1 GKTTSRLNALMN
13 GDMIWKIKFDNNE
26 YVLDKHDMTLST
38 YIQKYRSHFVM
49 KNYDAMASLPSA
61 EFQKIFHD
69 MTIISADFDM
79 IQFVAKSSYWSNIDS
94 KIKLNPTHTAD
105 NAENNKIEIK
115 VTRPVSSLFLIKD
128 LIKLTIFSQQQIK
141 IFLSKKNL
149 LIEFNSGGICNVR
162 YYITPAED
170 DFTPYLQST
179 LGNEAEPD
187 KDNFLEEVLEKEIE
201 LGKDNFSEKVLENE
215 VELGE
220 DNFSEVLEN
229 ESNNLPSD
237 WREVLDNSDDSDIE
251 WETQGIEE
259 IILVT
264 HDECIFYSNDGKRGV
279 WAKSG
284 ELPLKKKGNG
294 RSMMVSEFLTEKNG
308 RLHLNEEQI
317 TSNPY
322 VPEESRVILKPG
334 KNHEG
339 R

>member
-1 GKTTSRLNALMN
+1 QQQKQRNSATNIININNFLISDNLNTASEFGTPSSIITSSTPTTKNFLSLPDEGKTTSRLNALMN

-69 MTIISADFDM
+69 MTIIIKIKINEDM

-170 DFTPYLQST
+170 DFTPYL
-179 LGNEAEPD
+179 
-187 KDNFLEEVLEKEIE
+187 
-201 LGKDNFSEKVLENE
+201 
-215 VELGE
+215 
-220 DNFSEVLEN
+220 
-229 ESNNLPSD
+229 
-237 WREVLDNSDDSDIE
+237 
-251 WETQGIEE
+251 
-259 IILVT
+259 
-264 HDECIFYSNDGKRGV
+264 
-279 WAKSG
+279 
-284 ELPLKKKGNG
+284 
-294 RSMMVSEFLTEKNG
+294 
-308 RLHLNEEQI
+308 RL
-317 TSNPY
+317 
-322 VPEESRVILKPG
+322 
-334 KNHEG
+334 
-339 R
+339 

>member
-1 GKTTSRLNALMN
+1 MLYTGKTTSRLNALMN

-69 MTIISADFDM
+69 MTIIIKIKINEDM

-170 DFTPYLQST
+170 DFTPYL
-179 LGNEAEPD
+179 
-187 KDNFLEEVLEKEIE
+187 
-201 LGKDNFSEKVLENE
+201 
-215 VELGE
+215 
-220 DNFSEVLEN
+220 
-229 ESNNLPSD
+229 
-237 WREVLDNSDDSDIE
+237 
-251 WETQGIEE
+251 
-259 IILVT
+259 
-264 HDECIFYSNDGKRGV
+264 
-279 WAKSG
+279 
-284 ELPLKKKGNG
+284 
-294 RSMMVSEFLTEKNG
+294 
-308 RLHLNEEQI
+308 RL
-317 TSNPY
+317 
-322 VPEESRVILKPG
+322 
-334 KNHEG
+334 
-339 R
+339 